1 MSDKISSFF
10 PSFFFRLC
18 HPKCRTVWPLTL
30 FISTKGHTVCEL
42 VWKKKR
48 SLFEK
53 KKTREKVCVSNTF
66 QLFRRVC
73 FLLFF
78 FGLKKKRERKKMR
91 SFHAEAVYLC
101 NHPPPLPNE
110 SLRQSRDS
118 TRYLR
123 NQGGGSQ
130 RPIFSWYWVWY
141 VYTRLC
147 GNPGSPSLSLSST
160 IFFFYMDVHY
170 FYWCSGGV
178 VITISCWW
186 PRYFRASLYGCLS
199 LLASCCCL
207 MIVCACVW
215 CVCMCIG

>member
-10 PSFFFRLC
+10 SHFFSSLP
-18 HPKCRTVWPLTL
+18 PKVSNCLTFNTFHIHQRTHCLWVGLEKK
-30 FISTKGHTVCEL
+30 TKF
-42 VWKKKR
+42 VWKEKDEGKGVR
-48 SLFEK
+48 VEHVPALPARVFSPFFLFKEK
-53 KKTREKVCVSNTF
+53 
-66 QLFRRVC
+66 
-73 FLLFF
+73 
-78 FGLKKKRERKKMR
+78 ERKKMR

-160 IFFFYMDVHY
+160 IFFYMDVHY
-170 FYWCSGGV
+170 YCWCSGGV

-215 CVCMCIG
+215 CVCIG